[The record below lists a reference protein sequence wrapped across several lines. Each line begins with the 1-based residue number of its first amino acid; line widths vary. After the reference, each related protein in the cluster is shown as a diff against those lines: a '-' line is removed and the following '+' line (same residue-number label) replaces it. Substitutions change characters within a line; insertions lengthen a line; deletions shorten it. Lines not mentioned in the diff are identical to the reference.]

1 MADFKEAENI
11 NLDKSAPSTFLRVD
25 KAPTVAVFK
34 LSSDCNAD
42 TNPKKVN
49 LGVGAFRTEEGKPWV
64 LPVVTEVER
73 KIAIDT
79 SLNKEY
85 LPIAGLKSF
94 RDQVMKFALGETHPV
109 LLEGRAVGVQAISGT
124 GALRLGADFLRKYHA
139 NFEKTPV
146 FVSSPTW
153 PNHVGI
159 FKTAGFTDIR
169 TYRYWNAED
178 KNLDFDNMIK
188 DFENAPM
195 RSIMIFHCCAHNPTG
210 CDPTRDQWLKIAKV
224 LAEKQAFP
232 IFDTAYQ
239 GFASGDPAADAWP
252 LRLFAAAGFEMF
264 VVSSFSKNFG
274 LYNERVGQL
283 TAVSKDKAL
292 LPAVQSQLEILIRTN
307 YSNPPVHGALLVAT
321 ILKSS
326 EYQRQWLDQLNV
338 MSNRILEMRQL
349 LRNSLEQ
356 AGCPGKWSHITSQIG
371 MFSYTGLSE
380 KQCDWLKNER
390 SLYLMKSGRINMCA
404 ITKKNVDYVAI
415 SIRESFEHA

>member
-1 MADFKEAENI
+1 MPFVLPFPLDLVYRRSSYRFFFIRNVNFLLELSQTFELTV

-25 KAPTVAVFK
+25 KAPPVAVFK
-34 LSSDCNAD
+34 LKSDCEVD

-94 RDQVMKFALGETHPV
+94 REQVMKFALGETHPV
-109 LLEGRAVGVQAISGT
+109 LLENRAVGVQAISGT

-159 FKTAGFTDIR
+159 FKTAGFADIR

-188 DFENAPM
+188 DFENAPL
-195 RSIMIFHCCAHNPTG
+195 RSIIIFHCCAHNPTG

-239 GFASGDPAADAWP
+239 GFASGDPDADAWP

-274 LYNERVGQL
+274 LYSAFINKLCSADFNLVILGVIRPIVR
-283 TAVSKDKAL
+283 
-292 LPAVQSQLEILIRTN
+292 ILI
-307 YSNPPVHGALLVAT
+307 
-321 ILKSS
+321 S
-326 EYQRQWLDQLNV
+326 EEFLT
-338 MSNRILEMRQL
+338 E
-349 LRNSLEQ
+349 
-356 AGCPGKWSHITSQIG
+356 
-371 MFSYTGLSE
+371 SYSE
-380 KQCDWLKNER
+380 KVQKR
-390 SLYLMKSGRINMCA
+390 PK
-404 ITKKNVDYVAI
+404 
-415 SIRESFEHA
+415 